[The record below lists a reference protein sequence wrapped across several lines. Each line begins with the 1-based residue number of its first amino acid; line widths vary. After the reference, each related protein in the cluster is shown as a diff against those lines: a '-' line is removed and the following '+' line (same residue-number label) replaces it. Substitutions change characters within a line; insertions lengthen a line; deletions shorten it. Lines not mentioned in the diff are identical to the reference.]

1 MLAAWSQLIADELAT
16 GTGASIAVRELLDG
30 KLRRGLRI
38 WFDDL
43 DELHGPVAELRPHG
57 LKSHA
62 VRLFFGPFSA
72 RVLAN
77 IAAANE
83 EDVLVARALVRSV
96 ARIAEVTL
104 SSGDLD
110 TWSASQAGFETMV
123 VHRHHELH
131 PDSEAAIT
139 ETCRD
144 VMVPLMAAMAELIGY
159 DPIEVD
165 ADPTDPQIEGAIDRA
180 TVRRR
185 ERSPRNRL
193 LCLRLHGRRCKVC
206 DFAPAE
212 VYGDRVDVI
221 EVHHLEPLA
230 LLPEPRAYNPETDLV
245 PLCPNCHRAVHT
257 QRPRP
262 IEPAVL
268 REMMH
273 ARRD

>member
-1 MLAAWSQLIADELAT
+1 MLSEWRQLIADELAT

-43 DELHGPVAELRPHG
+43 DEMHGPVAELRPHG

-72 RVLAN
+72 RVRAN
-77 IAAANE
+77 ITAAEE
-83 EDVLVARALVRSV
+83 EDVKVARALIRSV
-96 ARIAEVTL
+96 ARVADVRL
-104 SSGDLD
+104 SSGDVD
-110 TWSASQAGFETMV
+110 TWSAVQPDFVATV
-123 VHRHHELH
+123 VHRHHDLH

-139 ETCRD
+139 DTCRE

-159 DPIEVD
+159 EPIEVTAGSMD
-165 ADPTDPQIEGAIDRA
+165 LQIEGAIDRA

-193 LCLRLHGRRCKVC
+193 LCFRIHGRRCKVC
-206 DFAPAE
+206 GFDPAE
-212 VYGDRVDVI
+212 VYGEGMDII

-230 LLPEPRAYNPETDLV
+230 LLAEPRAYNPETDLV

-257 QRPRP
+257 QRPQP
-262 IEPAVL
+262 IEPGAL
-268 REMMH
+268 GHMIEAHR
-273 ARRD
+273 A